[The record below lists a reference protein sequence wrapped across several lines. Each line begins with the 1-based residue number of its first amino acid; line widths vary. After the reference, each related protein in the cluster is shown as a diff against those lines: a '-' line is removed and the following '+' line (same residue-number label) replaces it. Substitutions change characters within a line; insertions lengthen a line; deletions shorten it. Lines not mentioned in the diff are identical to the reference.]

1 MLPSTDPPVT
11 PWKFAID
18 DRGDIVVV
26 RDLRHNPLTPDPAE
40 APEEPAAGQSIIQQA
55 LGGGRFEI
63 TFTCEPEFRR
73 ALDEAIARMNR
84 LAAPA
89 FKITY

>member
-40 APEEPAAGQSIIQQA
+40 TPAASQSIIQQA

-63 TFTCEPEFRR
+63 TFTCGPETRR
-73 ALDEAIARMNR
+73 ALDEAIERMNR
-84 LAAPA
+84 LAALPA